1 MQSEWFWLNS
11 GGQVLG
17 QKPRTIL
24 GYIYVKFI
32 EISPF
37 LFGVFMRRIVV
48 FGRFWLYYRDGFFGT
63 AFLDLGFVRFCYII
77 GMGFLVQH
85 LLIMGSSR
93 ILKRFG
99 GLVKVEL

>member
-1 MQSEWFWLNS
+1 VQSEWFWLNS

-48 FGRFWLYYRDGFFGT
+48 FGRFLLYYRDGFFGT
-63 AFLDLGFVRFCYII
+63 AFLNHGFFSYSEEVWWF
-77 GMGFLVQH
+77 
-85 LLIMGSSR
+85 S
-93 ILKRFG
+93 
-99 GLVKVEL
+99 